1 MKFSDLPS
9 IQRTLLAALATA
21 QGATLTTD
29 RLAAC
34 LTGAERGN
42 CQAAA
47 HRLCAMRDA
56 GLIFSHQKKAN
67 ETYCRWQ
74 ISLLGLALFE
84 GRPDGNVVMVPA
96 GAEVVGTEEARDKR
110 PAEAQGKLYRVVDN
124 VGTSVES
131 FVTDDE
137 AEALAVLSRTAEA
150 APGHEFRLVT
160 TVAVALLPKPQATI
174 TRI

>member
-1 MKFSDLPS
+1 MKFSELAPT
-9 IQRTLLAALATA
+9 QRTLLSALATA
-21 QGATLTTD
+21 QGTTLTTD

-56 GLIFSHQKKAN
+56 GLIFSHQKKST
-67 ETYCRWQ
+67 EPYCRWQ

-84 GRPDGNVVMVPA
+84 GRPDGNVVMVPP
-96 GAEVVGTEEARDKR
+96 GASVVDTEEPRAKR
-110 PAEAQGKLYRVVDN
+110 PAEAPGKLYRVVN
-124 VGTSVES
+124 ATGTCVES
-131 FVTDDE
+131 LVTNDE
-137 AEALAVLSRTAEA
+137 PEALAVLSRIAES

-174 TRI
+174 TRV